1 MGPFDELAEELGAL
15 EARVTDAIF
24 EAVRHQMRDGDEEA
38 ARATERD
45 LAKVRRHLA
54 RAIAVLRRAD
64 DGED

>member
-1 MGPFDELAEELGAL
+1 MGSFDELADELTVL
-15 EARVTDAIF
+15 EARVNDVIF
-24 EAVRHQMRDGDEEA
+24 EAVRHQMREGDEEA